1 MLHSVLVD
9 PRDPSHL
16 YLGLSGGG
24 VFESTDGGGDWAPLN
39 QGVAADFFPDPNPE
53 FGHDP
58 HTVRLHPQMPDRLYQ
73 QNHCGI
79 YRLDRPEDRWTRI
92 GDNMPREIGDIGF
105 PIELHPRDPDTA
117 WVFPMDGTDVWPR
130 TSVDGRPAAY
140 ITRDAGASWTAQ
152 TTGLP
157 DRAWYTVKRQAM
169 TTDAEDPVGRVLR
182 DHLAARCGR
191 AATRASR
198 GAASPGT
205 CRRSTPSRSDDRMKV
220 RIPTPL
226 RAYTNQQKVVEG
238 EGATVSEVL
247 DDLDRRFPGI
257 RFRMVDEQNRLRQHM
272 NVWIGQDPVTD
283 LAAPVTAADEITIMQ
298 ALSGG

>member
-1 MLHSVLVD
+1 M
-9 PRDPSHL
+9 
-16 YLGLSGGG
+16 
-24 VFESTDGGGDWAPLN
+24 FETTDGGGDWAPLN

-140 ITRDAGASWTAQ
+140 VTRDAGATWTAQ

-157 DRAWYTVKRQAM
+157 ERAWFTVKRQAM
-169 TTDAEDPVGRVLR
+169 TTDAEDPVGVYFGTTCGEVWASGDEGESWRCLARHLPEIYSVEIGDRV
-182 DHLAARCGR
+182 
-191 AATRASR
+191 
-198 GAASPGT
+198 
-205 CRRSTPSRSDDRMKV
+205 KV

-226 RAYTNQQKVVEG
+226 RSYTNQQTVVEG
-238 EGATVSEVL
+238 DGATVSDVL